1 MLSVY
6 IYVYT
11 RFQKGWHFKN
21 IYIFVSLGEKKNKQK
36 VYIALYNINSLLSNK
51 I

>member
-1 MLSVY
+1 M
-6 IYVYT
+6 YT
-11 RFQKGWHFKN
+11 LVFKKVN
-21 IYIFVSLGEKKNKQK
+21 ISKIYISFVSLGEKKNKQK